1 MKNKA
6 TLKKQNRLI
15 AEITGEYEP
24 VKEFIDDSIRM
35 NNLVPKDTTPYDW
48 NDGISDRWTNGDVV
62 LTFNITEPC

>member
-1 MKNKA
+1 MNKA

-35 NNLVPKDTTPYDW
+35 NNLVPQTTTEDDW
-48 NDGISDRWTNGDVV
+48 KDGISDRWTNGDVV